1 MLDESCRLICGIDEA
16 GRGPLIGN
24 VVAGAV
30 ILDDK
35 KPIFGLQD
43 SKKLSAAKRNQLY
56 ELIIQNS
63 LAWGVGQASPAEI
76 DRLNILQATM
86 LAMQRALDHLMKQF
100 MIRPNL
106 VLVDGNR
113 CPDIAVPS
121 QAIIHGDA
129 STPVISAASIL
140 AKVTR
145 DRQMATL
152 DQEYPLYGFKDHQGY
167 PTKRHLEMIHQLGLI
182 ICWIILDGL
191 NQKIMIL

>member
-76 DRLNILQATM
+76 DCLNILQATM
-86 LAMQRALDHLMKQF
+86 LAMQRAVEALRLK
-100 MIRPNL
+100 PTL
-106 VLVDGNR
+106 VYVDGNR
-113 CPDIAVPS
+113 L
-121 QAIIHGDA
+121 Q
-129 STPVISAASIL
+129 
-140 AKVTR
+140 K
-145 DRQMATL
+145 
-152 DQEYPLYGFKDHQGY
+152 K
-167 PTKRHLEMIHQLGLI
+167 
-182 ICWIILDGL
+182 IC
-191 NQKIMIL
+191 Q